1 VAGRCLLKGKVMMWL
16 AHKVGFW
23 VWVIIG
29 EDVTQ
34 INIVE
39 LNEIILHRQ
48 T

>member
-1 VAGRCLLKGKVMMWL
+1 MLAIGKVMMWL
-16 AHKVGFW
+16 APKVGFW
-23 VWVIIG
+23 VWVIIE